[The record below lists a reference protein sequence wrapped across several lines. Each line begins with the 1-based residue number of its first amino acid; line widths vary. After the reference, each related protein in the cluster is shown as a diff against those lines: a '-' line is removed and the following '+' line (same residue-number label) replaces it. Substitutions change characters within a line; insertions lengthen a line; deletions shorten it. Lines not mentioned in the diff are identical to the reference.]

1 MKVSSHFDGGNIEI
15 VDITR
20 PDDAHLQIRRDS
32 NGEFLQW
39 FNFRVSE
46 AQGVALTLH
55 IDNAGETSYPPGWKG
70 YRAVATYDRQHFFR
84 VPTDYDGQR
93 LTIRH
98 TPTQGSVYYSYFAPY
113 SHERHQDLIARSLAA
128 AHVHHELLGHTLDGR
143 DMDLLTLHARG
154 DNPNPR
160 TCWIIGRQHPGE
172 TMAEWL
178 IEGLLAR
185 LLDPEDP
192 VARELRRRAI
202 FHVVPNMNPD
212 GSFRGNL
219 RVNAAGANLN
229 REWQNPTRERS
240 PEVLLVRQRMQQT
253 GVDYCLDVHGDEA
266 LPYNFIAGPDG
277 VPSFTKRQEA
287 LQLAYEQALA
297 RASPD
302 FQTVHG
308 YDPTPPGQANMT
320 MCTTYC
326 ADHFDCLAMTLE
338 QPFKDTADTPN
349 EAVGWSP
356 ERCRQL
362 GRANLDA
369 LLAVIDNLR
378 SCAPAS

>member
-32 NGEFLQW
+32 NSEFLQW

-113 SHERHQDLIARSLAA
+113 SHERHQDLIARCLAA

-143 DMDLLTLHARG
+143 DMDLLTVQARG
-154 DNPNPR
+154 DNPTPR

-192 VARELRRRAI
+192 VARELRRRAV

-229 REWQNPTRERS
+229 REWQNPTPERS

-266 LPYNFIAGPDG
+266 LAYNFIAGPDG

-287 LQLAYEQALA
+287 LQLAYEQALV

-378 SCAPAS
+378 

>member
-1 MKVSSHFDGGNIEI
+1 MFAPMKVSSHFDGGNIEI

-20 PDDAHLQIRRDS
+20 PGDAHLQIRRDS
-32 NGEFLQW
+32 HSEFLQW

-46 AQGVALTLH
+46 VRDLALTLH

-84 VPTDYDGQR
+84 VPTDYDGKR

-98 TPTQGSVYYSYFAPY
+98 TPTRDSVYYSYFAPY
-113 SHERHQDLIARSLAA
+113 SHERHQDLIARCLASA
-128 AHVHHELLGHTLDGR
+128 DVHHTLLGHTLDGR
-143 DMDLLTLHARG
+143 DMDLLTIGTPG
-154 DNPNPR
+154 DGR
-160 TCWIIGRQHPGE
+160 RVCWVIARQHPGE

-178 IEGLLAR
+178 VEGLLAR

-192 VARELRRRAI
+192 VARELRRQAV

-229 REWQNPTRERS
+229 REWQSPTRERS
-240 PEVLLVRQRMQQT
+240 PEVLLVRQRMEQT

-287 LQLAYEQALA
+287 LQAAYEQALV

-302 FQTVHG
+302 FQTKYG

-320 MCTTYC
+320 MCTTWC
-326 ADHFDCLAMTLE
+326 AERFDCLAMTLE
-338 QPFKDTADTPN
+338 QPFKDTADAPN

-369 LLAVIDNLR
+369 LLAVIHDLR
-378 SCAPAS
+378 

>member
-1 MKVSSHFDGGNIEI
+1 MKVSSQFDGGNIEV

-20 PDDAHLQIRRDS
+20 PDDAHLRIRHDS
-32 NGEFLQW
+32 NSEFLQW

-46 AQGVALTLH
+46 AQGVALDLH
-55 IDNAGETSYPPGWKG
+55 IDNAGETTYPPGWQD

-84 VPTDYDGQR
+84 VPTDYDGKR

-98 TPTQGSVYYSYFAPY
+98 TPRQDVVYYSYFAPY
-113 SHERHQDLIARSLAA
+113 SHERHQDLIARSLAMPG
-128 AHVHHELLGHTLDGR
+128 VRHELLGHTLEGR
-143 DMDLLTLHARG
+143 DMDLLRVGELG
-154 DNPNPR
+154 DGR
-160 TCWIIGRQHPGE
+160 RVCWIVARQHPGE

-178 IEGLLAR
+178 MEGLIAR

-192 VARELRRRAI
+192 IARTLRSRAV
-202 FHVVPNMNPD
+202 FFLVPNMNPD

-229 REWQNPTRERS
+229 REWQNPTAERS
-240 PEVLLVRQRMQQT
+240 PEVLLVRRRMEAT
-253 GVDYCLDVHGDEA
+253 GVDFCLDVHGDEA
-266 LPYNFIAGPDG
+266 LPYNFIAGADG
-277 VPSFTKRQEA
+277 VASVTQRVRA
-287 LQLAYEQALA
+287 LQVSYEKALM

-302 FQTVHG
+302 FQMEHG
-308 YDPTPPGQANMT
+308 YDPIPPGQANMT
-320 MCTTYC
+320 MCTTHV
-326 ADHFDCLAMTLE
+326 AGHFGCLAMTLE
-338 QPFKDTADTPN
+338 QPFKDTRDTPN

-369 LLAVIDNLR
+369 LLAVLGDLR
-378 SCAPAS
+378 